1 MKMRAASELSARFL
15 PALAWILALLLAGAV
30 VAEVVVRYLSPAP
43 VAALPE
49 RLSDPRIAAQ
59 KLADAQPFG
68 GQRGSAAPQAQAANE
83 LSGLAL
89 IGVATGFANGPAFA
103 LIAQRGEPAKAFL
116 VGDRLP
122 SGMEVLAIH
131 ADSVELGHA
140 GINERLML
148 KKHTTGAPV
157 SAGSQSAGHT
167 AAVSASSR

>member
-1 MKMRAASELSARFL
+1 MKMRAASELSARLL

-30 VAEVVVRYLSPAP
+30 VAELVVRYLTPAP

-68 GQRGSAAPQAQAANE
+68 GLRGSAAPQAQAANE
-83 LSGLAL
+83 LSGWVLV
-89 IGVATGFANGPAFA
+89 GVATGFANGPAFA
-103 LIAQRGEPAKAFL
+103 LIAQPGEPAKPFL

-122 SGMEVLAIH
+122 SGIEVLAIH
-131 ADSVELGHA
+131 ADSVELGRA
-140 GINERLML
+140 GITERLML
-148 KKHTTGAPV
+148 KKTTTDAPV
-157 SAGSQSAGHT
+157 SARSHSAGHT